1 MKLEDL
7 IAYGADVDS
16 GLARCMGNEAL
27 YLRLVETV
35 KGDDGFAQL
44 EEALRDGRLDD
55 AFEAA
60 HALKGVLSNLALAPL
75 AKPVDVITEL
85 LRGRKVMDYAGLLA
99 EIERE
104 LTRLRAL

>member
-1 MKLEDL
+1 
-7 IAYGADVDS
+7 
-16 GLARCMGNEAL
+16 MGKQ
-27 YLRLVETV
+27 RISETV
-35 KGDDGFAQL
+35 FVKDV
-44 EEALRDGRLDD
+44 E
-55 AFEAA
+55 
-60 HALKGVLSNLALAPL
+60 K